1 MANGNMQDGAA
12 PPLALNTDTKPMTD
26 LKKVKAP
33 KDEGTE
39 SFNWAVA
46 IIVGCWVAL
55 GALVWSLRKY
65 NI

>member
-1 MANGNMQDGAA
+1 MTAGKLQGGDT
-12 PPLALNTDTKPMTD
+12 PPLALNTNTKPMTE
-26 LKKVKAP
+26 LKAVKTLAE
-33 KDEGTE
+33 EGVE
-39 SFNWAVA
+39 SFNWAIA